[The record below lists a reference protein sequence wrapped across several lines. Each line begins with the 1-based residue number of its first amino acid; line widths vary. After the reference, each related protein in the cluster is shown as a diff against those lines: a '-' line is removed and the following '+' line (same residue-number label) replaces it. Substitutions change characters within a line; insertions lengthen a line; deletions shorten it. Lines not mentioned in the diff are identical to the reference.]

1 MAARAGPLNRGGG
14 PVVVVAVVA
23 AGGGVVVL
31 VVLDVVVFV
40 VVIHEKGG
48 DVLDCGGEH
57 CGVEG
62 DGGKELSREYK
73 MQP

>member
-1 MAARAGPLNRGGG
+1 M
-14 PVVVVAVVA
+14 
-23 AGGGVVVL
+23 L
-31 VVLDVVVFV
+31 VV

>member
-1 MAARAGPLNRGGG
+1 M
-14 PVVVVAVVA
+14 
-23 AGGGVVVL
+23 
-31 VVLDVVVFV
+31 
-40 VVIHEKGG
+40 IHEKGG

-73 MQP
+73 MQPWSLKDFDMTCSCTGLIS

>member
-1 MAARAGPLNRGGG
+1 LI
-14 PVVVVAVVA
+14 
-23 AGGGVVVL
+23 AGGGVAVL
-31 VVLDVVVFV
+31 VVVVV

-62 DGGKELSREYK
+62 DGGKELDFGVVSSYFFAKRRGR
-73 MQP
+73 